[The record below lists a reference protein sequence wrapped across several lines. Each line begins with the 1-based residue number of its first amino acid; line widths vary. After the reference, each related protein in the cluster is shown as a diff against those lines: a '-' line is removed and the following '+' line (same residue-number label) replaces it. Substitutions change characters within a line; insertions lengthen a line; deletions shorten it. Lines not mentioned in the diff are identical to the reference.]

1 MIIGIPKEIK
11 PNEDRVGMT
20 PGNVQTLVDAGNTVY
35 VEKHA
40 GDGSGFTDEEY
51 IEAGAEIKDDAKDVW
66 AADMVI
72 KVKEPLAEEYDY
84 FHDGLILF
92 AYLHLAPE
100 LDLTQALLDKGVIGI
115 AYETMVEDGT
125 LPLLTPMSEV
135 AGRMAVQI
143 GAHFLEKHNGGRGIL
158 LDGLP
163 GVSSAHVVVIG
174 GGIVGY
180 NSARLS
186 VGMGAKV
193 TILDINPQRLAELED
208 LLGGQVETL
217 MSTEENIAKVIQD
230 ADVAIGSVLIP
241 GRRAPILVT
250 EEMVKT
256 MKEGSVIVDI
266 AVDQGGNFET
276 TTHATTHKD
285 PVYIK
290 HGVVHYTVAN
300 IPGAVPRTATLG
312 LTNVT
317 LRYAQEIISKG
328 VKEAALGNSTI
339 LTGINTYKGIL
350 TQEGVAESQDR
361 EFTDVHEL
369 FDK

>member
-20 PGNVQTLVDAGNTVY
+20 PGNVQTLVDAGNTLY

-143 GAHFLEKHNGGRGIL
+143 GAHFLEKQNGGRGIL

-180 NSARLS
+180 NAARLS